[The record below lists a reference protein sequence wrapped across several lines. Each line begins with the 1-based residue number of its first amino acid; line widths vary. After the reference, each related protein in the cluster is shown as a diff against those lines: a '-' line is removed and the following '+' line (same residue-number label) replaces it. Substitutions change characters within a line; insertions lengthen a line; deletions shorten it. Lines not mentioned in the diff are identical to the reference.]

1 MPIYFNVPTLI
12 SGGSSYSSGYIHRK
26 ARSTGFG
33 HREAPMEISCGVMRD
48 IGPCKL
54 GVGIEHDFT
63 VQAYSYYEGFY
74 ISGRKRK
81 AQSERLGALIL
92 DLYTV
97 SPSSDLRERTD
108 AVLVRECDKKRVEVL
123 SGGGYNLQGERLYDN
138 IFLRVKPPVIIV
150 IQRYRKF
157 KRLMPIDY
165 FYLVTPLGVKEIMP
179 RRGDDA
185 TELAEVSTN
194 VDDWMYI

>member
-1 MPIYFNVPTLI
+1 
-12 SGGSSYSSGYIHRK
+12 
-26 ARSTGFG
+26 
-33 HREAPMEISCGVMRD
+33 MEISCGVMRD

>member
-12 SGGSSYSSGYIHRK
+12 SGGSSYSSGYIRRK
-26 ARSTGFG
+26 AQSKGFG

-48 IGPCKL
+48 IGPCNL

-63 VQAYSYYEGFY
+63 VQAYSYYDGFY
-74 ISGRKRK
+74 ISGRKR
-81 AQSERLGALIL
+81 STNPERYSALIL

-97 SPSSDLRERTD
+97 NPVSDLRERTD
-108 AVLVRECDKKRVEVL
+108 AVLIRECDKKRVEVL
-123 SGGGYNLQGERLYDN
+123 SGGGYNPKGERLYDN
-138 IFLRVKPPVIIV
+138 IFLRVKPPAIIV
-150 IQRYRKF
+150 IQRFRKL

-165 FYLVTPLGVKEIMP
+165 FYLVTPQGVKEIMP

-185 TELAEVSTN
+185 TELAGVSTDIN
-194 VDDWMYI
+194 DWMYI